1 MDKNITTTP
10 LNGISQKIGNTSIKE
25 VLFPKNINVEKI
37 KKGSI
42 IGPFARIRGGTI
54 IGENSKIG
62 NFVETK
68 KTKIGKSSK
77 ANHFAYLG
85 DAEIGD
91 ESNIGAGTI
100 TCNYDGKNKHK
111 TKIGSKS
118 FVGTNS
124 SLVAPVTIGS
134 NAYVAA
140 GLYIIDHMFFALAIA
155 INTYFQ
161 KIADP
166 KDIASTAGV
175 SFTIN
180 HIAAVFIPVILGFVW
195 INSHSIVFLIGSLF
209 ALLSLI
215 ASFFL
220 PNNLSKIILDESN
233 LNKVRV

>member
-1 MDKNITTTP
+1 MYKR
-10 LNGISQKIGNTSIKE
+10 QFEYIGLVIVFTSY
-25 VLFPKNINVEKI
+25 
-37 KKGSI
+37 
-42 IGPFARIRGGTI
+42 A
-54 IGENSKIG
+54 
-62 NFVETK
+62 FVT
-68 KTKIGKSSK
+68 
-77 ANHFAYLG
+77 
-85 DAEIGD
+85 
-91 ESNIGAGTI
+91 
-100 TCNYDGKNKHK
+100 
-111 TKIGSKS
+111 
-118 FVGTNS
+118 
-124 SLVAPVTIGS
+124 
-134 NAYVAA
+134 NAYIAA

-180 HIAAVFIPVILGFVW
+180 HIAAVFIPVLLGFVW

-233 LNKVRV
+233 LKKVRV

>member
-1 MDKNITTTP
+1 MVGAKE
-10 LNGISQKIGNTSIKE
+10 KIILKKE
-25 VLFPKNINVEKI
+25 YSLYYILIFLSGARRQIFVVFAAFLMVEKFGYSASQVTLLFLVNYI
-37 KKGSI
+37 FNWFFAESILKLINIFGEKKCLI
-42 IGPFARIRGGTI
+42 FEYIGLVIVFTSYA
-54 IGENSKIG
+54 
-62 NFVETK
+62 FVT
-68 KTKIGKSSK
+68 
-77 ANHFAYLG
+77 
-85 DAEIGD
+85 
-91 ESNIGAGTI
+91 
-100 TCNYDGKNKHK
+100 
-111 TKIGSKS
+111 
-118 FVGTNS
+118 
-124 SLVAPVTIGS
+124 

-180 HIAAVFIPVILGFVW
+180 HIAAVFIPVLLGFVW

-233 LNKVRV
+233 LKKVRV